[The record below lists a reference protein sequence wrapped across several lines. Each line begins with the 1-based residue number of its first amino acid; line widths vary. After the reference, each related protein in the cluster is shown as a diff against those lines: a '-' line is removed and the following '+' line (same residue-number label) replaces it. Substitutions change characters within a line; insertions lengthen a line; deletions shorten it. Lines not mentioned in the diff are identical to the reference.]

1 MEQSETM
8 VMEQRELFPCSPNP
22 SVSEME
28 VADILLQLP
37 DMIYQFESPLPVPL
51 SLGWGCKSKRSAL
64 AVQNDH
70 ASTLQR
76 LRHLGLPPCWSKL
89 LLRCRFTPRSLAKSP
104 VPLLSNAIKVETSS
118 PDTPLSF
125 EPNESDDKPQ
135 QLRRRVLGK
144 RKREE
149 WSKIIDELTEEKE
162 SVQFELQKVERH
174 YVDLNDFNLEL
185 KARKEKLMGLGHKQ
199 EEESRL
205 EIEPSLNNAV
215 VPLCQPAQQ
224 PRVLSPPVAAAAN
237 QEQYHQQHHEQIHP
251 PPSVMH
257 YQHQLQLIMDQT
269 AQTQRREICENLRY
283 GYPSNSSTQVPSSI
297 SLASS
302 GGSASGLRRMVNCN
316 NNVVGPRGLNLCL
329 KDTIVMSSSQP
340 YDLTLVNNTRFVAAQ
355 NRQKRLEYCRLKRP
369 RFATTLR

>member
-1 MEQSETM
+1 ME
-8 VMEQRELFPCSPNP
+8 
-22 SVSEME
+22 
-28 VADILLQLP
+28 LP
-37 DMIYQFESPLPVPL
+37 DMIYQFESPLPIPL
-51 SLGWGCKSKRSAL
+51 SLGWGYKSKRSAL
-64 AVQNDH
+64 AVKNDH

-76 LRHLGLPPCWSKL
+76 LRHLV
-89 LLRCRFTPRSLAKSP
+89 LAKSP

-125 EPNESDDKPQ
+125 EPSESDDKPQ

-149 WSKIIDELTEEKE
+149 WSKIIAELTQEKE
-162 SVQFELQKVERH
+162 SVQLKVERH

-205 EIEPSLNNAV
+205 EIDPSLNNAV

-224 PRVLSPPVAAAAN
+224 SPPVAAAAAAN

-283 GYPSNSSTQVPSSI
+283 GYPSNSSTQGPSSI

-302 GGSASGLRRMVNCN
+302 GGSASGLMRMVNCN
-316 NNVVGPRGLNLCL
+316 NNVVAHVVS
-329 KDTIVMSSSQP
+329 T
-340 YDLTLVNNTRFVAAQ
+340 
-355 NRQKRLEYCRLKRP
+355 
-369 RFATTLR
+369 FALRIQS

>member
-37 DMIYQFESPLPVPL
+37 DMIYQFESPLPIPL

-64 AVQNDH
+64 AVKNDH

-89 LLRCRFTPRSLAKSP
+89 LRCCFTPKSLAKSP

-125 EPNESDDKPQ
+125 EPSESDDKPQ

-149 WSKIIDELTEEKE
+149 WSKIIDELTQEKE
-162 SVQFELQKVERH
+162 SVQLKVERH

-205 EIEPSLNNAV
+205 EIDPSLNNAV

-224 PRVLSPPVAAAAN
+224 SPPVAAAAAAN

-283 GYPSNSSTQVPSSI
+283 GYPSNSSTQGPSSI

-302 GGSASGLRRMVNCN
+302 GGSASGLMRMVNCN
-316 NNVVGPRGLNLCL
+316 NNVVGPRGLNLCF

-340 YDLTLVNNTRFVAAQ
+340 YDLTLVNSTRFVAAQ

>member
-1 MEQSETM
+1 
-8 VMEQRELFPCSPNP
+8 
-22 SVSEME
+22 
-28 VADILLQLP
+28 
-37 DMIYQFESPLPVPL
+37 
-51 SLGWGCKSKRSAL
+51 
-64 AVQNDH
+64 
-70 ASTLQR
+70 
-76 LRHLGLPPCWSKL
+76 
-89 LLRCRFTPRSLAKSP
+89 
-104 VPLLSNAIKVETSS
+104 
-118 PDTPLSF
+118 
-125 EPNESDDKPQ
+125 
-135 QLRRRVLGK
+135 
-144 RKREE
+144 
-149 WSKIIDELTEEKE
+149 
-162 SVQFELQKVERH
+162 
-174 YVDLNDFNLEL
+174 
-185 KARKEKLMGLGHKQ
+185 MGLGHKP

-224 PRVLSPPVAAAAN
+224 PRVLSPPVAAVAAN
-237 QEQYHQQHHEQIHP
+237 QEQYHQLQQHHEQIHP

-302 GGSASGLRRMVNCN
+302 GGSASGLMRMVNCN

-369 RFATTLR
+369 RFATTLRWNEM

>member
-37 DMIYQFESPLPVPL
+37 YMIYQFESPVPIPL

-64 AVQNDH
+64 AVKNDH
-70 ASTLQR
+70 TSTLQR
-76 LRHLGLPPCWSKL
+76 LRHLGLPPCWCKL

-104 VPLLSNAIKVETSS
+104 VLLLSNAIKAESSS

-125 EPNESDDKPQ
+125 EPSESDNKPQ

-149 WSKIIDELTEEKE
+149 WSKIIDDLTEEKE
-162 SVQFELQKVERH
+162 SLQLELQKVERH

-215 VPLCQPAQQ
+215 VPLWQPAQQ
-224 PRVLSPPVAAAAN
+224 PPRDALSTSTAA
-237 QEQYHQQHHEQIHP
+237 HHG
-251 PPSVMH
+251 S
-257 YQHQLQLIMDQT
+257 D
-269 AQTQRREICENLRY
+269 
-283 GYPSNSSTQVPSSI
+283 GSNSKKRN
-297 SLASS
+297 L
-302 GGSASGLRRMVNCN
+302 GGSASGLMRMVNCN
-316 NNVVGPRGLNLCL
+316 NNVVGPRGLNLCF

-340 YDLTLVNNTRFVAAQ
+340 YDLTLVNNTRFVAAR

-369 RFATTLR
+369 RFATALR